1 MVALLHFVV
10 ALSELLF
17 AGLESPLDL
26 LELIVALRYL
36 LLEVTL
42 ELEEF
47 LLDFEEFLLLKHL
60 CFTLCFGE
68 DGTRLLPEE
77 LLGHKPRKGC
87 AEDQRTQ
94 ANDDDCNGSHSLSVI
109 KSSDEGRDAVAVL
122 GSALSIDQA
131 ACLGD
136 QRIQGVVDGLE
147 ARSQMLGALL
157 ERLHALA
164 VAGRYV
170 DGSHRQVAFDG
181 HLRAIGILL
190 PIEAHRMGELFT
202 GLAVEVLFTARHTQ
216 GYSCVVDDHRD
227 ALECLGIRVY
237 SHNIYRCKPP
247 STGSGQPTL

>member
-1 MVALLHFVV
+1 MIALLHFVV

-47 LLDFEEFLLLKHL
+47 LLDFEEFLLLKYL

-87 AEDQRTQ
+87 AEDQRAQ

-109 KSSDEGRDAVAVL
+109 KVVMKEGTLWRCWAQLSVSIKRRASAISASKESLMASRRGARCWVRSS
-122 GSALSIDQA
+122 SASVHW
-131 ACLGD
+131 
-136 QRIQGVVDGLE
+136 R
-147 ARSQMLGALL
+147 
-157 ERLHALA
+157 
-164 VAGRYV
+164 
-170 DGSHRQVAFDG
+170 
-181 HLRAIGILL
+181 
-190 PIEAHRMGELFT
+190 
-202 GLAVEVLFTARHTQ
+202 
-216 GYSCVVDDHRD
+216 
-227 ALECLGIRVY
+227 
-237 SHNIYRCKPP
+237 
-247 STGSGQPTL
+247 